1 MEPNKDFL
9 IKLANTK
16 MPYGKYEGRYL
27 IDLPE
32 YYVVWYHNKGFPK
45 GNLGLMLQQVYE
57 LKINGLEYL
66 IRDIKERFQKCSLI
80 LILHRNSLGQ

>member
-66 IRDIKERFQKCSLI
+66 IRDIKERFPK
-80 LILHRNSLGQ
+80 